1 MSIER
6 YPVTDRATWLAMRAQ
21 DLTASD
27 IGAALGLDPYKSRLA
42 VYAEKTGLLMPQAD
56 NNAMRRGRWLEA
68 AVLSAIR
75 EQNPDWEIKPASIY
89 LRDPEIRLGATPDA
103 LAFTDKPGVTNVQ
116 CKVVNR
122 PAFERDWVDGPPTHY
137 MLQTLAEGMLLRA
150 DQSLLAA
157 LVIDTYTAELE
168 LFDIPRHEAAE
179 ARLRQVAVDFWAM
192 VAAGQQPAPDYTR
205 DAEVVNALFPKS
217 SPDVVLDLSTDNRMP
232 ELLRERST
240 VRTILD
246 VETARLGEIDA
257 EIKMK
262 LGEHERAE
270 LPGWKISWKT
280 QTRKEHMVAASTFR
294 ALRVTETETT

>member
-1 MSIER
+1 MIER
-6 YPVTDRATWLAMRAQ
+6 YPVTDRAAWLAMRSQ

-75 EQNPDWEIKPASIY
+75 EQNPDWEVRPAAIY
-89 LRDPEIRLGATPDA
+89 LRDPEIRLGGTPDA
-103 LAFTDKPGVTNVQ
+103 LAATDKPGITNVQ

-122 PAFERDWVDGPPTHY
+122 PAFERDWAEGPPMRY

-150 DQSLLAA
+150 DQSLIAA

-168 LFDIPRHEAAE
+168 LFEVPRHDGAE

-192 VAAGQQPAPDYTR
+192 VAAGQ
-205 DAEVVNALFPKS
+205 
-217 SPDVVLDLSTDNRMP
+217 P
-232 ELLRERST
+232 ELMRERST
-240 VRTILD
+240 TRTIIE
-246 VETARLGEIDA
+246 VETQRLAEIDA
-257 EIKMK
+257 EIKAK